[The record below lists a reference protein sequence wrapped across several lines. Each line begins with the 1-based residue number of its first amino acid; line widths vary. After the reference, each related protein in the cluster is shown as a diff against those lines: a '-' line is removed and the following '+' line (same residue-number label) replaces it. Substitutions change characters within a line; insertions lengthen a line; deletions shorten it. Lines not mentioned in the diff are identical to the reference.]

1 LAIAWTVTLGSAPPG
16 AFVVVV
22 ATTTKEC
29 RRCGNDDK
37 SRGQPIPQQS
47 PSHRLPQEPRT
58 TPDPDGHGWHNR
70 DKRMCCEEWANPAA
84 SDDQGRRL
92 VIEWTANL

>member
-1 LAIAWTVTLGSAPPG
+1 MANGTIPPLLAEAGALGHRVDGHAGIRSPG

-58 TPDPDGHGWHNR
+58 TPDPDGHGWTQ
-70 DKRMCCEEWANPAA
+70 P
-84 SDDQGRRL
+84 
-92 VIEWTANL
+92 